1 MKKSSFLKTVLPFLP
16 LLIFYV
22 VVVTVF
28 SSSELIGDEPRHMSY
43 ATNLANGYYA
53 EPDNPSLRNG
63 PGYPL
68 VILLPVILNASYDF
82 IRLLNVPFM
91 LFAVVFFY
99 RALRFYLKPN
109 KAIMLSY
116 VFALYPPILKCMTSI
131 YSEAFTLF
139 LICGFL
145 YYLIKLNR
153 AQIKS
158 ISLIIISASFLGVL
172 VLTKVIFGYVILAA
186 ILFYLLLF
194 LVKRSTQKRNLLFV
208 LIGGFLFSVP
218 YLLYT
223 YSVTEKAFLWGTQG
237 GEILYWRSTPFENEY
252 GNWVSIEDV
261 LGENNSEQYSTTEL
275 FNNHGDF
282 IQSLVPLSYL
292 ERDALF
298 KEKAIENIKQYP
310 LKYIKNTGASAFR
323 LFFNSPYSYTPQK
336 MSSYLYIIPNMFL
349 LTFLVFSI
357 YLGIKNR
364 KLASFEIRFLGLM
377 ALIFI
382 GGLTL
387 LDGRVRHLIPIIP
400 VLLFIIAVAFSQFVR
415 LNIEVSKFA
424 INDEIP
430 RED

>member
-1 MKKSSFLKTVLPFLP
+1 MKKSSFLKTALPFLP
-16 LLIFYV
+16 LLVFYV
-22 VVVTVF
+22 IVVSVF
-28 SSSELIGDEPRHMSY
+28 SSSELIGDEPRHMGY

-53 EPDNPSLRNG
+53 EPENPSLRNG

-68 VILLPVILNASYDF
+68 VILLPVILNASHDF
-82 IRLLNVPFM
+82 IRFLNVPFM
-91 LFAVVFFY
+91 LLAVVFLY
-99 RALRFYLKPN
+99 KVLRFYLKPT

-116 VFALYPPILKCMTSI
+116 LFGLYPPILKCMTSI
-131 YSEAFTLF
+131 YSEAFTLL

-145 YYLIKLNR
+145 YYFIKLNR

-158 ISLIIISASFLGVL
+158 KLLIILSASFLGVL

-194 LVKRSTQKRNLLFV
+194 LVKRSTQKRNLLFI
-208 LIGGFLFSVP
+208 LIGGFLFSIP
-218 YLLYT
+218 YLFYT
-223 YSVTEKAFLWGTQG
+223 YSITEKAFLWGTQG

-310 LKYIKNTGASAFR
+310 LKYIKNTAASAFR

-336 MSSYLYIIPNMFL
+336 MSSYFYIIPNMLL
-349 LTFLVFSI
+349 LTFLLFSV
-357 YLGIKNR
+357 YLGIRNR
-364 KLASFEIRFLGLM
+364 KLVSFEIRFLGLM

-400 VLLFIIAVAFSQFVR
+400 VILFIIAIASSQFIR
-415 LNIEVSKFA
+415 FNIEGSSFDTDDK
-424 INDEIP
+424 ILL
-430 RED
+430 ED